1 MKRRT
6 LKSGILLSAVV
17 LALLLLTGGQALA
30 FEERTGQTVV
40 IEEGQV
46 INDDLL
52 VTAANFVLNG
62 TVKGDLIAFGESIT
76 IGPKGVVEG
85 DLMAAG
91 REIAVQGAVK
101 DDVRIAGAALTIAE
115 GAQVGDDLFG
125 AGYSLDTRS
134 GSRVGGT
141 LLFAGG
147 QAVLG
152 GDVTEKANVGAGGV
166 SLLGA
171 VGGDMKAVVG
181 SKQDELPFSPFD
193 FIPDMPRVPK
203 VPMGL
208 TIGPEASI
216 GGSLEYTAAQEASI
230 PAGVV
235 EGPVTYT
242 EPAPK
247 VEQVQE
253 REPVVARRGSAV
265 LPSLGFLFVAWLLG
279 LVRNTV
285 TLLIVGLLLAWLAPG
300 LARRGSDLL
309 KAKPW
314 PSLGWGLVL
323 FFGVWIAALV
333 IVVAAGLIA
342 LLFTVLTLF
351 KLAGLIFAVGMLLAS
366 ILIVAYVIAA
376 GLLAKIIVGYLIGR
390 LILRGL
396 DPATG
401 AGRVWP
407 LVLGLVILAVA
418 ASIPCLGLIANL
430 LVVLFGLG
438 AQWLLVAAWLRG
450 RRSAPA

>member
-52 VTAANFVLNG
+52 VTAADFTLNG

-91 REIAVQGAVK
+91 RQITVQGVVK
-101 DDVRIAGAALTIAE
+101 DDARIAGAVLTIAE

-125 AGYSLDTRS
+125 AGYSLETGA
-134 GSRVGGT
+134 GSRLGGT

-147 QAVLG
+147 QALLG
-152 GDVTEKANVGAGGV
+152 GEVAEKANVGAGGL
-166 SLLGA
+166 SLQGK
-171 VGGDMKAVVG
+171 VGGDVKAVVG
-181 SKQDELPFSPFD
+181 SAQDALPFSPFD
-193 FIPDMPRVPK
+193 FMPDMPRVPK

-208 TIGPEASI
+208 TVGPDASI
-216 GGSLEYTAAQEASI
+216 GGSLEYTAAQKATI
-230 PAGVV
+230 PDGVV
-235 EGPVTYT
+235 QGPVTYT
-242 EPAPK
+242 QPAPK
-247 VEQVQE
+247 AEQE
-253 REPVVARRGSAV
+253 RAPAIPTRGSAV
-265 LPSLGFLFVAWLLG
+265 LPSFGLLFVAWLLG

-314 PSLGWGLVL
+314 PSLGWGAVA

-342 LLFTVLTLF
+342 LFFSLLTLV
-351 KLAGLIFAVGMLLAS
+351 KLAALIFTVGMLLAS
-366 ILIVAYVIAA
+366 ILVVAYVIAA

-390 LILRGL
+390 LILRSL

-407 LVLGLVILAVA
+407 LVLGLVILAIA
-418 ASIPCLGLIANL
+418 ASIPCLGWVANL
-430 LVVLFGLG
+430 IVVLFGLG
-438 AQWLLVAAWLRG
+438 ALWLLVAGWLKG
-450 RRSAPA
+450 RKAAPA